1 MQMAKVTVS
10 QPDSVT
16 ASEGLVDRVEY
27 DGTPVPAELVEFFA
41 DREGVLQVFEFDND
55 AVFDFNWRF
64 FRNSLFC
71 WIMVPV
77 PPVCIPM
84 WFCCVP
90 IYVGGCAEKNIR
102 DGANAQH
109 ICVTQ
114 DGIVY
119 TVDRRKKCGRCDFMD
134 EGKVTKTV
142 PYDKLTDCDIE
153 EPAGAVGPI
162 CCLVNKTL
170 YTVTVDTVS
179 GSGGKGPLNRESDDD
194 CGGVGCGGKI
204 AAPGGGHELIITGLK
219 EPQEFKN
226 LVWRMKRSGGPATAP
241 APGVVVA
248 TQPQAEGATSPLVGL
263 LTEHNALQQQSLA
276 KQDEILVE
284 LRALVEQ
291 GKAKS

>member
-71 WIMVPV
+71 WSLWPFLT
-77 PPVCIPM
+77 

-179 GSGGKGPLNRESDDD
+179 GSGGKGPLNQEHDND

-204 AAPGGGHELIITGLK
+204 APGGEHELIITGLK

>member
-1 MQMAKVTVS
+1 M
-10 QPDSVT
+10 SV
-16 ASEGLVDRVEY
+16 G
-27 DGTPVPAELVEFFA
+27 VP
-41 DREGVLQVFEFDND
+41 R
-55 AVFDFNWRF
+55 
-64 FRNSLFC
+64 
-71 WIMVPV
+71 
-77 PPVCIPM
+77 
-84 WFCCVP
+84 
-90 IYVGGCAEKNIR
+90 KNIR

-119 TVDRRKKCGRCDFMD
+119 TVDRRKTCGRCDFMD

-179 GSGGKGPLNRESDDD
+179 GSGGRNLLNREDND
-194 CGGVGCGGKI
+194 CGGAGCGGKI
-204 AAPGGGHELIITGLK
+204 APVAEARWGHELIITGLK